1 MDRSQDHTGQDQA
14 PGEGEPGEGEPG
26 SVVGAI
32 EQAALAAILRAGTLD
47 ELDAVVVD
55 ATGKRSSLADL
66 QRQLSERSAGSRPAW
81 GKALQQARRTLGE
94 AAERRRTELAAA
106 QRAERS
112 VAERMDLT
120 EVLPA
125 PLPGQLH
132 PVTQTW
138 EELEDIFTGM
148 GFVVAEGPEVEDD
161 WHNFTALNMPANHP
175 ARDGQD
181 SFYLEMG
188 EPESVLLRTQTSP
201 VQIRLMESQPPPIW
215 AVSPGRVYR
224 RDTPDASHLA
234 AFHQIEA
241 LVVDRGISFA
251 HLAGTISTFTKAFFG
266 PSVRS
271 RLRPAYFPFTEP
283 SAEFDISCTLCGGD
297 GCRSC
302 GGVGWLELGGSG
314 MVDPAVFQAVGLD
327 PEEWSGFAFGF
338 GIDRCAAMRWGIPDI
353 RLLVDNDARFLSQF

>member
-1 MDRSQDHTGQDQA
+1 MNRSVGD
-14 PGEGEPGEGEPG
+14 GEGL
-26 SVVGAI
+26 GADPRAVLAPI
-32 EQAALAAILRAGTLD
+32 EEAARQRIESTSTIED
-47 ELDAVVVD
+47 LDAAVAD
-55 ATGKRSSLADL
+55 GTGRRSPLAEL
-66 QRQLSERSAGSRPAW
+66 QRLLPKLSPDDRPSW
-81 GKALQQARRTLGE
+81 GRELQQTRARLG
-94 AAERRRTELAAA
+94 AAADERRSELAARE
-106 QRAERS
+106 RAARLE
-112 VAERMDLT
+112 AERMDLT

-148 GFVVAEGPEVEDD
+148 GFVVAEGPEVEDE
-161 WHNFTALNMPANHP
+161 WHNFTALNMPQNHP

-181 SFYLEMG
+181 SFYLDMG
-188 EPESVLLRTQTSP
+188 SPGSVLLRTQTSP

-251 HLAGTISTFTKAFFG
+251 HLAGTIATFTSAFFG

-283 SAEFDISCTLCGGD
+283 SAEFDISCTLCGGE

-314 MVDPAVFQAVGLD
+314 MVDPAVFEAVGLD

-338 GIDRCAAMRWGIPDI
+338 GIDRCASMRFGIPDI
-353 RLLVDNDARFLSQF
+353 RLLVDNDVRFLSQF